1 MPYERLANVA
11 SELTEE
17 IHELR
22 ESVNEVD
29 TKRKRS
35 AAAIWGVILAIV
47 LAIGLNIYVGYQ
59 NQHLSQQNNKLLHIV
74 KDATDPTG
82 QIYHRNLENQADA
95 IKQLVCDNHKLHGDP
110 HPAGLNCP

>member
-11 SELTEE
+11 SELKDE

-22 ESVNEVD
+22 ESVEEVD

-35 AAAIWGVILAIV
+35 IAAVWGVILTIVFAIV
-47 LAIGLNIYVGYQ
+47 LNIHLN
-59 NQHLSQQNNKLLHIV
+59 QQNNKLLHLV

-82 QIYHRNLENQADA
+82 QIYQRNLESQADA

-110 HPAGLNCP
+110 HPDGLNCP